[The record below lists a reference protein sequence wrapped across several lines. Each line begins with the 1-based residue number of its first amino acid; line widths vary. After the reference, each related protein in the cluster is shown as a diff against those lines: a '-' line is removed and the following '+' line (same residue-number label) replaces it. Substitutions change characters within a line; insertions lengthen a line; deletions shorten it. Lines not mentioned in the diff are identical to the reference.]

1 MTDLN
6 DYKKHIQVL
15 KLEQKIA
22 RMKREL
28 ETTDY
33 GDGCPVHGEDE
44 CTELRKVYDKGFV
57 DGLFEALSTLG
68 VVADTPQTDW
78 YCYITEDRDTQV
90 LDAWQTDCAW
100 REPNEADT

>member
-1 MTDLN
+1 MVDLN

-28 ETTDY
+28 ETADY
-33 GDGCPVHGEDE
+33 DDGCPVHGEDE

-68 VVADTPQTDW
+68 VVADTPQTEEQRKVQEAEHRMANIIADMDTPQ
-78 YCYITEDRDTQV
+78 TERSS
-90 LDAWQTDCAW
+90 
-100 REPNEADT
+100 E

>member
-1 MTDLN
+1 MADLN
-6 DYKKHIQVL
+6 DYKRHMQVL

-68 VVADTPQTDW
+68 VVADTPQTDVYDYKGNGKW
-78 YCYITEDRDTQV
+78 ERS
-90 LDAWQTDCAW
+90 
-100 REPNEADT
+100 E

>member
-1 MTDLN
+1 MASLN
-6 DYKKHIQVL
+6 DYKRHIQVL

-22 RMKREL
+22 RMKRDL

-68 VVADTPQTDW
+68 VVADSPQTNHYD
-78 YCYITEDRDTQV
+78 YNKSEMENIKLGNGISREIPTP
-90 LDAWQTDCAW
+90 DCPW
-100 REPNEADT
+100 K